1 MLRWQE
7 PDSGLFY
14 QLPALPDVK
23 GNYLET
29 SGSLM
34 VAYSLLKGARLGVL
48 AEPKYRAAGEKIL
61 VGIELR
67 QFTVHDGKVE
77 LHGICKGAGLGPAGN
92 LRRNGTVEYYLSED
106 VVHDE
111 PEGRRRLHDGLRRV
125 SAGQTGR
132 CADRRLPQSGDFQQG
147 VRPHHARRPGVYR
160 L

>member
-1 MLRWQE
+1 
-7 PDSGLFY
+7 
-14 QLPALPDVK
+14 
-23 GNYLET
+23 
-29 SGSLM
+29 M

-111 PEGRRRLHDGLRRV
+111 QKGVGVCMMAYAEYLQAKQAGALTDDFPKVEIFNKGYDPIMPGDPAFIAFEKNRV
-125 SAGQTGR
+125 GKTG
-132 CADRRLPQSGDFQQG
+132 
-147 VRPHHARRPGVYR
+147 
-160 L
+160 

>member
-48 AEPKYRAAGEKIL
+48 AEPEIPCGRGEDFGRHRAAA
-61 VGIELR
+61 
-67 QFTVHDGKVE
+67 VHR
-77 LHGICKGAGLGPAGN
+77 P
-92 LRRNGTVEYYLSED
+92 RR
-106 VVHDE
+106 
-111 PEGRRRLHDGLRRV
+111 
-125 SAGQTGR
+125 
-132 CADRRLPQSGDFQQG
+132 
-147 VRPHHARRPGVYR
+147 
-160 L
+160 